1 MTDFKF
7 KVDEHVRKV
16 GGSYEATGIIKA
28 AFRADDGTARY
39 VFRFDN
45 PPGLLHIYNEEQIKR
60 FEPYY
65 NVGMRADRI
74 VVHNFVSEFMS
85 IYQVERMRQDD
96 EKTNFEIRIGMS
108 SCLPVDFDKAEQLV
122 DAYARAIAL
131 ARKTWPDCVERKP

>member
-45 PPGLLHIYNEEQIKR
+45 PPGLLHIFNDENLEKINKIDPIIVDLTKKQQRQILGIMEGLGR
-60 FEPYY
+60 LASDGTP
-65 NVGMRADRI
+65 GM
-74 VVHNFVSEFMS
+74 
-85 IYQVERMRQDD
+85 
-96 EKTNFEIRIGMS
+96 
-108 SCLPVDFDKAEQLV
+108 
-122 DAYARAIAL
+122 AIAQVFDNHMIVKL
-131 ARKTWPDCVERKP
+131 IDHELSNKIINALGGDTSRTITAAWG